1 MLDITVAQ
9 ISGALTGAIF
19 AIVIA
24 ALVNFGR
31 DSDL

>member
-1 MLDITVAQ
+1 MFDITIAQ

-24 ALVNFGR
+24 ALINFGR
-31 DSDL
+31 DSDI